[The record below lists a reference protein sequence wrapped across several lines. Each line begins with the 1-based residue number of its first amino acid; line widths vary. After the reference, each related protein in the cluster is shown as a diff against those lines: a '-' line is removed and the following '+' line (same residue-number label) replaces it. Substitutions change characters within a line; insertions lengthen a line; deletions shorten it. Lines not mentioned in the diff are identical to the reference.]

1 MDPHSRPVTT
11 PQGEVPHGKLG
22 SLAPL
27 SFLSASVV
35 VARNVVAVWTY
46 GELARLQADT
56 DDELQVLV
64 PQLRDHF
71 SPIPLDML
79 GKVEA
84 EVRAY
89 SVHGEADGDW
99 PCMRESPTA

>member
-11 PQGEVPHGKLG
+11 EQGEVPHGTLDRLVP
-22 SLAPL
+22 LAQL
-27 SFLSASVV
+27 DTVVV
-35 VARNVVAVWTY
+35 VARNVVAVGTY
-46 GELARLQADT
+46 GEHAVPQADT

-79 GKVEA
+79 VKIEA

-89 SVHGEADGDW
+89 AVIDGADGDN
-99 PCMRESPTA
+99 PMREAQIG

>member
-11 PQGEVPHGKLG
+11 PQGEVPHGKLDF
-22 SLAPL
+22 LAPL
-27 SFLSASVV
+27 SFLSAFVV
-35 VARNVVAVWTY
+35 VARNVVAVSTY

-71 SPIPLDML
+71 SPIPLDNMVQ
-79 GKVEA
+79 VEGV
-84 EVRAY
+84 VRAFP
-89 SVHGEADGDW
+89 VHDEADGD
-99 PCMRESPTA
+99 